1 MHKTA
6 RISDTTG
13 WRPQSVCPQ
22 EPGLD
27 LGLLMSYITP
37 MGPGVTEACSNSSAL
52 YIRRL
57 MEVTIALTI

>member
-1 MHKTA
+1 M
-6 RISDTTG
+6 
-13 WRPQSVCPQ
+13 CPQ